1 METTEHT
8 SLYLEIP
15 VQPCLDGFNFFHSS
29 YALENTNEVIEVLHI
44 WEDLVIE
51 SSGRDSVTMKVDP
64 FKVSVEEIKGFI
76 EEKINISVNEQ
87 HLRLSGQN
95 IDEIDRLCDMF
106 ITAKS
111 VPVIKVDKDRD
122 INIKVHSHS
131 GGQQEVQINWFATV
145 NDLKEKLEQQGI
157 SIDTLKFKDAE
168 ISTEGRKQL
177 IDLDFKPTNAVIT
190 VRSQQRSTHRGF
202 SASAFEG

>member
-1 METTEHT
+1 
-8 SLYLEIP
+8 
-15 VQPCLDGFNFFHSS
+15 LDGFNFFHSS

-177 IDLDFKPTNAVIT
+177 IDLGFKPTNAVIT